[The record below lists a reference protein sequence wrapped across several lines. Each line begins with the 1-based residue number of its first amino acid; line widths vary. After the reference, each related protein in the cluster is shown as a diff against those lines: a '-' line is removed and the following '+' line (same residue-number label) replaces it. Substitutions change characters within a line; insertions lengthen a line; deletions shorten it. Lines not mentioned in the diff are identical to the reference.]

1 MKILIATHKPYQI
14 PDEPGYYP
22 IMVGSDLRDQ
32 IPAGY
37 LKDNSGQNISEMNP
51 FYNELTALYW
61 AKYNLQDEDIVGLV
75 HYRRYLGSKSGQNLS
90 NILSE
95 SQIREALSKVDVLL
109 PKQRNYYIENQK
121 NHYINAHENEPYFV
135 MADVIKEKF
144 PDYYDAF
151 IKMGKSKRAHL
162 FNMSIM
168 NQKNFQSYT
177 SFIFDVLKEVEKR
190 ISYREYE
197 GQEQRVFGF
206 LSERL
211 MDTWLYTKQ
220 KSFAEYPVIT
230 TEKTNW
236 LDKGTQFLKRKFFKN
251 SSKKVHF

>member
-32 IPAGY
+32 IPSGY